1 MTFDEMIG
9 RIKVHTE
16 IHKKKE
22 PQALL
27 ITEALNEAISLLE
40 NQRWH
45 YPSKGELP
53 KTETAA
59 SEFVLIVTKTVYGN
73 IRYAIAYYS
82 KELGFYDVDKTL
94 FKNKLIKGVVAWQH
108 LPNQLVV

>member
-1 MTFDEMIG
+1 MTFDEMIE

-45 YPSKGELP
+45 YPNKGGLPETGDGSEL
-53 KTETAA
+53 
-59 SEFVLIVTKTVYGN
+59 VLIVTKTVYGN

-82 KELGFYDVDKTL
+82 KELGFYDVDKTS
-94 FKNKLIKGVVAWQH
+94 FKNELIKGVVAWQH